1 MVKRIPIIVVII
13 LIWGRVSNTFAQDGN
28 RLFSDDFSTYA
39 NVWETQDTPDWM
51 VDYDQ
56 DNLAFLM
63 DIKTAHQEV
72 WSTPRSFLDLTAY
85 VIEVTAVVDETSS
98 SDSMFGLLVNYV
110 DEDNF
115 YVFILRASGYYEV
128 RLRLDGAWLDKPL
141 VFGKA
146 PQADSYRLS
155 VQDQEGIFELGLNDE
170 PLVPFVNTELSGGK
184 FGLYA
189 QSGDGPLVIRF
200 DDYLVRDLRPE
211 S

>member
-1 MVKRIPIIVVII
+1 MIKRIL
-13 LIWGRVSNTFAQDGN
+13 LIMMTIELLGVTSGTYAQDGN

-39 NVWETQDTPDWM
+39 NVWETQSTPDFT

-56 DNLAFLM
+56 DNLAFFM
-63 DIKTAHQEV
+63 EIQTAQHEV
-72 WSTPRSFLDLTAY
+72 WSTPRSFLDLDAY
-85 VIEVTAVVDETSS
+85 VIEVTAIMEASS
-98 SDSMFGLLVNYV
+98 AADSMFGLLLNYV

-115 YVFILRASGYYEV
+115 YVFIVRASGYYEV
-128 RLRLDGAWLDKPL
+128 HLRLDGAWYPKPL

-146 PQADSYRLS
+146 LQADSYRLS
-155 VQDQEGIFELGLNDE
+155 VQNQNGVFELGLNDE
-170 PLVPFVNTELSGGK
+170 PLVPFVNMDVSGGI

-189 QSGDGPLVIRF
+189 RSGDGPMLVRF

>member
-1 MVKRIPIIVVII
+1 MVKRITLLTVVIFMI
-13 LIWGRVSNTFAQDGN
+13 GLVSNTYAQDGN

-39 NVWETQDTPDWM
+39 NVWETQNTPDFTA
-51 VDYDQ
+51 DYDQ

-63 DIKTAHQEV
+63 DIQTPQQEV
-72 WSTPRSFLDLTAY
+72 WSTPRSSLDLTAY
-85 VIEVTAVVDETSS
+85 VIEVTAAIDASS
-98 SDSMFGLLVNYV
+98 AADSMAGLLMNYV

-128 RLRLDGAWLDKPL
+128 RLRLDGEWWDKPL

-146 PQADSYRLS
+146 SQAESYRLS
-155 VQDQEGIFELGLNDE
+155 VQDRNGVFELGLNGDS
-170 PLVPFVNTELSGGK
+170 LVPFVNTELSGGK

-189 QSGDGPLVIRF
+189 QSGDGPMIVRF

>member
-1 MVKRIPIIVVII
+1 MGKRIS
-13 LIWGRVSNTFAQDGN
+13 LVSVFIFVMSLLPTAYAQDGN

-39 NVWETQDTPDWM
+39 NVWETQDTADFTA
-51 VDYDQ
+51 DYDQ
-56 DNLAFLM
+56 DALAFFM
-63 DIKTAHQEV
+63 DIRTAEQEV
-72 WSTPRSFLDLTAY
+72 WSTPRSSLDLSAY
-85 VIEVTAVVDETSS
+85 VIEVTVVLDATSAA
-98 SDSMFGLLVNYV
+98 DSMAGLLVNYV

-128 RLRLDGAWLDKPL
+128 RLRLDGEWLDRPL

-146 PQADSYRLS
+146 PQADNYRLS
-155 VQDQEGIFELGLNDE
+155 VQNQNGVFELGLNGE

-189 QSGDGPLVIRF
+189 QSGDGSMLVRF

>member
-1 MVKRIPIIVVII
+1 MRKRITLLTVIVF
-13 LIWGRVSNTFAQDGN
+13 LINFLTIAYAQDGN

-39 NVWETQDTPDWM
+39 NVWETQDTPDYTA
-51 VDYDQ
+51 DYDQ
-56 DNLAFLM
+56 DNLAFFM
-63 DIKTAHQEV
+63 DIRTTEQEV
-72 WSTPRSFLDLTAY
+72 WSTPRSSLDLTAY
-85 VIEVTAVVDETSS
+85 VIEVTAVIDATSAA
-98 SDSMFGLLVNYV
+98 DSMAGLLVNYV

-128 RLRLDGAWLDKPL
+128 WLRLDGEWLDRPL

-146 PQADSYRLS
+146 TQADSYRLS
-155 VQDQEGIFELGLNDE
+155 VQNQNGVFELGLNGE
-170 PLVPFVNTELSGGK
+170 PLVPFVNTELSSGK

-189 QSGDGPLVIRF
+189 QSGDGPMLVRF

>member
-1 MVKRIPIIVVII
+1 MGKRIALLSVFIFVMSLLP
-13 LIWGRVSNTFAQDGN
+13 TAYAQDGN

-39 NVWETQDTPDWM
+39 NVWETPNTPDYTA
-51 VDYDQ
+51 DYDQ
-56 DNLAFLM
+56 DNLAFFM
-63 DIKTAHQEV
+63 DIRTAEQEV
-72 WSTPRSFLDLTAY
+72 WSTPRSSLDLTAY
-85 VIEVTAVVDETSS
+85 VIEVTTVIDTTSTTE
-98 SDSMFGLLVNYV
+98 SMAGLVVNYV

-128 RLRLDGAWLDKPL
+128 RLQLDGGWLDKPL

-146 PQADSYRLS
+146 TQADSYRLS
-155 VQDQEGIFELGLNDE
+155 VQSQNGVFELGLNGE
-170 PLVPFVNTELSGGK
+170 SLVPFVNTELSGGK

-189 QSGDGPLVIRF
+189 QSGDGSMLVRF

>member
-1 MVKRIPIIVVII
+1 MGKRIPLLSVII
-13 LIWGRVSNTFAQDGN
+13 FVMSLLPTVYAQDGN

-39 NVWETQDTPDWM
+39 NVWKTQDTADFTA
-51 VDYDQ
+51 DYDQ
-56 DNLAFLM
+56 DALAFFM
-63 DIKTAHQEV
+63 DIRTAEQEV
-72 WSTPRSFLDLTAY
+72 WSTPRSSLDLSAY
-85 VIEVTAVVDETSS
+85 VIEVTAVLDATSAA
-98 SDSMFGLLVNYV
+98 DSMAGLLVNYV

-128 RLRLDGAWLDKPL
+128 RLRLDGEWLDRPL

-146 PQADSYRLS
+146 PQSDNYRLS
-155 VQDQEGIFELGLNDE
+155 VQNQNGVFELGLNGE

-189 QSGDGPLVIRF
+189 QSGDGSMLVRF

>member
-1 MVKRIPIIVVII
+1 MGKRIALLTVVFIMI
-13 LIWGRVSNTFAQDGN
+13 GLLPTAYAQDGN

-39 NVWETQDTPDWM
+39 NVWETQDTPDYTA
-51 VDYDQ
+51 DYDQ
-56 DNLAFLM
+56 DNLAFFM
-63 DIKTAHQEV
+63 DIRTTEQEA
-72 WSTPRSFLDLTAY
+72 WSTPRSSLDLTAY
-85 VIEVTAVVDETSS
+85 VIEVTTVIDTTSNAN
-98 SDSMFGLLVNYV
+98 SMAGLLVNYV

-128 RLRLDGAWLDKPL
+128 RLRLDGEWLDRPL

-155 VQDQEGIFELGLNDE
+155 VQNQNGVFELALNGE

-189 QSGDGPLVIRF
+189 QSGDGSMLVRF